1 MPSLILIIDDDPNLG
16 PVTTELL
23 VALGYRAMWVESYE
37 RGFDALS
44 NPHEI
49 GIVLL
54 DLQLGTQ
61 RGETLIE
68 ALLAKGIAVPPLL
81 IFSAQPIHELKRASE
96 TVKARGILQKP
107 CNAAAINQAIQAA
120 SLAA

>member
-1 MPSLILIIDDDPNLG
+1 MPVLILIIDDDPNLG

-37 RGFDALS
+37 RGFDTLS

-54 DLQLGTQ
+54 DLQ

-68 ALLAKGIAVPPLL
+68 ALLAQGIVVPPLL